1 MIQPLPQPLFV
12 LLGDEEG
19 AGRIAV
25 EWEAFAR
32 FNAEMDAALLRLE
45 AQWISLAPP
54 RTSIDWQQRHKAK

>member
-1 MIQPLPQPLFV
+1 MSQPVPQPLFV

-32 FNAEMDAALLRLE
+32 FNAEMDAALDRLE
-45 AQWISLAPP
+45 AQWSPFAPP
-54 RTSIDWQQRHKAK
+54 RRSTDRQQHRKAK